1 MAITNPRANPR
12 AVNLDNFPA
21 VPIRMNPSNPSPVIK
36 LHASGTPPIPAQA
49 PVPSTTNGTAT
60 SHLDKALDRVIT
72 ARYSLRAL
80 PSLPV
85 MVSRPKSYLWQ
96 QPRKSVRVG
105 VGRRSRLWPA
115 AEALNV
121 EIKDTMTRGKR
132 ARVQEEAVVSFD
144 ASSSLWKLGNKNE
157 LWKKKEVNA
166 LWPHGTLAKQT
177 QETSF
182 LWMFTQSRPPPRG
195 NLHLTAAARQKTG
208 NTKIQPQMEVVEF
221 TAATTGLWGK
231 NDAKLWAKAE
241 KPSPLWPHG
250 ILRSEGKETPTSL
263 LWTNAQSR
271 APLHGNI
278 KITALPTQRRKPSPP
293 SAVPDSD
300 SLVGRGAALWKA
312 AERFEKVPSSAKGT
326 GLWQQFRHK
335 SPLQPASSPQVL
347 EHVAPGARGAPQQFQ
362 AEVQQFQ
369 RVQNSAHK
377 RRARIVKVE
386 MKGVDE
392 DEIKRHQR
400 FVIKV
405 AGRVFESRTLRSTVS
420 DLSAIPT
427 NFMGS
432 LLEDSMTKS
441 ALLGESESL
450 RSGGS
455 SGTKHL
461 WVSGASAKSSSSSS
475 TNSRWNSSKSMES
488 PTHQTLW
495 TLSSSDADAPGF
507 PFSNFTSSDAFN
519 PAHRPRPVI
528 SAEDMPKPES
538 LWTLDINHNHSSPKP
553 QLWKSSRSISVKGL
567 WKDAPLLVHLQ
578 EYHAGGKLWRKT
590 DVKPAQDRKA
600 ASELSSK
607 TLQAQMLAPSKS
619 KQARSLQAPSA
630 SSAVNKPITRSAELT
645 RLTKRAEVQVHGG
658 LWERQPRHVEAERSW
673 MKGVVS
679 VAAQESGKTDNVQ
692 KENKKNNSEIQ
703 KDSNNSEHPS
713 PAILEQSKQQSNRI
727 LIKSNISDEINPA
740 HVQPEVKVVVARHP
754 GLKGRLWTATAAAA
768 VSPPIERENADYNQE
783 SSKTSMPP
791 PPVWIRET
799 ASRTTEAR
807 PERGATAQ
815 RKTSTTV
822 TPASGNMWENRNI
835 VVRKGRVVVS
845 AEQLWNAPES
855 ASQQPPRP
863 VFRQTNKRTVL
874 ATEDTRALWTT
885 LVPEI
890 VTPPRDTT
898 TTTTTTTTSSTTAV
912 PLWTPEAAS
921 RTTTA
926 TPERTI
932 TAPRKQSIDL
942 PKATGSLWNLQL
954 PEDIVVKKGK
964 VVVSG
969 SGSEGLWTHDEESH
983 APHALRRTTSSI
995 TVRGI
1000 EMTDAKD
1007 DVETVE
1013 VKVAGRLWTASLKR
1027 PQSPAPPTDQAA
1039 PLWVKDTAKR
1049 TTTAVPE
1056 RGIVVP
1062 RKTTAEL
1069 PKATG
1074 SLWEGRS
1081 VVVKK
1086 GKVVVDSALWDGSD
1100 IATEAAPVLRHSK
1113 SSRTL
1118 IAVQDEDNHPKI
1130 EVQVAGRLWIAETP
1144 KQPEI
1149 PAAQLNIPLWSSAT
1163 ASRTTDASPARIPA
1177 PQKKVTPTSESL
1189 TVPKAEGS
1197 LWDGRDIIVRKGKV
1211 VVNSSM
1217 SLWSH
1222 NEAAARPALR
1232 RSTSS
1237 ITVIPV
1243 EKEEV
1248 RAAIEVKVAGRLWTA
1263 RVEPPA
1269 PKITTPPSP
1278 LWSKETA
1285 KRTTTAVPERVV
1297 TAPRKM
1303 SVDLPKAT
1311 GSLWSGRDVVV
1322 KKGKVVVTPTPHLL
1336 PALWGNT
1343 SRPVLRRQKSSVTVI
1358 PVEVAPVEPKKLEIS
1373 VAGRLWTAAVPPPVI
1388 IHAPVPL
1395 WAPHT
1400 ASRTTTAVPERVNTA
1415 PRKATHPPKATGSLW
1430 KAQDVVVKKHSVVV
1444 NPLALWTKP
1453 VEEHAPV
1460 IRKSKSRITLTPLV
1474 IDTPVQQVATVKV
1487 AGRLWTAALPAAP
1500 VAVSE
1505 PQSPLWAAS
1514 TASRTTSAV
1523 PERVQTAPRKA
1534 PIDLPKATGSLWQ
1547 NRQIT
1552 IKKGRIIV
1560 SEELVNSH
1568 LQPALEQQPAILRRQ
1583 TSSRTI
1589 VALSEDSTPAPAP
1602 LRVAGRIIT
1611 PSRNPSRA
1619 VSRASS
1625 PQRRPSLWT
1634 PTSPGSS
1641 DPRDVIPANYN
1652 VTIAHNK
1659 IHLLTSSST
1668 STEFGDY
1675 HTERATPPAPLN
1687 LKETLWSPP
1696 ASPVRLASPIL
1707 PSFTW
1712 SKHTA
1717 SRTTTQPPVKGVIVA
1732 KKMRG
1737 GNAVQVASGA
1747 LWNETQEQQEDRPV
1761 VRRAKSSRTLRAV
1774 SREESEQQ
1782 EPQFAIS
1789 VGGRIMTAQV
1799 PRRMRTPSP
1808 TLGQPASISPG
1819 STISDSSIEEGD
1831 QQDGHKVQVVRIN
1844 SGSHNALWTPRVV
1857 VAQRSLEELAEEKR
1871 QAEELEEM
1879 ERLKRVRDAE
1889 RVMREENER
1898 LEVEERRLER
1908 RRSMEFIKAKE
1919 KEQEEKERREKGN
1932 GEGGSKVEG
1941 EKKSGGFLQSV
1952 ISNRKEK
1959 KGGWYGGLGL
1969 F

>member
-1 MAITNPRANPR
+1 
-12 AVNLDNFPA
+12 
-21 VPIRMNPSNPSPVIK
+21 
-36 LHASGTPPIPAQA
+36 
-49 PVPSTTNGTAT
+49 
-60 SHLDKALDRVIT
+60 
-72 ARYSLRAL
+72 
-80 PSLPV
+80 
-85 MVSRPKSYLWQ
+85 
-96 QPRKSVRVG
+96 
-105 VGRRSRLWPA
+105 
-115 AEALNV
+115 V
-121 EIKDTMTRGKR
+121 EIKDTQARGKR
-132 ARVQEEAVVSFD
+132 ARVRDEESAVVRFESQ
-144 ASSSLWKLGNKNE
+144 STSLWEKDGDAKL
-157 LWKKKEVNA
+157 WSKEEKLSP
-166 LWPHGTLAKQT
+166 LWPHGTRSSHSQPI
-177 QETSF
+177 SF
-182 LWMFTQSRPPPRG
+182 LWCFTQSRPPPRG
-195 NLHLTAAARQKTG
+195 NLHQTAASKQKTA
-208 NTKIQPQMEVVEF
+208 NPKIQPQMEVMEF
-221 TAATTGLWGK
+221 SPAVTGLWRKSG
-231 NDAKLWAKAE
+231 DAKLWGKAE
-241 KPSPLWPHG
+241 KRSPLWPHG
-250 ILRSEGKETPTSL
+250 ILRSEGKETSTSF
-263 LWTNAQSR
+263 LWTFTQAR
-271 APLHGNI
+271 APLRGNVKI
-278 KITALPTQRRKPSPP
+278 TAGNFTITALPTQRRKPSPP
-293 SAVPDSD
+293 SAVPDS
-300 SLVGRGAALWKA
+300 LAPGAALWKA
-312 AERFEKVPSSAKGT
+312 AERFEKVPSSAKGM

-347 EHVAPGARGAPQQFQ
+347 EAVEHVGSLGVSQQFQ
-362 AEVQQFQ
+362 AEVQQFH
-369 RVQNSAHK
+369 RVQNAAHK
-377 RRARIVKVE
+377 RRARIVE

-392 DEIKRHQR
+392 DEIKRSKQQQR

-405 AGRVFESRTLRSTVS
+405 AGRVFESRTLRSTAS
-420 DLSAIPT
+420 DLSANPT

-432 LLEDSMTKS
+432 LMEDSMTKS
-441 ALLGESESL
+441 ALMGESESL
-450 RSGGS
+450 RSG
-455 SGTKHL
+455 SGNSNRKHL
-461 WVSGASAKSSSSSS
+461 WVPGASVKSSSSSTKSRSNSSVKSSSSS
-475 TNSRWNSSKSMES
+475 TKSRSNSSVKSSSSSTKSRSNSSKSMDS
-488 PTHQTLW
+488 PTYQTLW
-495 TLSSSDADAPGF
+495 TLSSSDTDAPGF
-507 PFSNFTSSDAFN
+507 LFSNFTSSDAFN
-519 PAHRPRPVI
+519 PAHRPKPVI

-538 LWTLDINHNHSSPKP
+538 LWTLDINHNQSNQSNPKP
-553 QLWKSSRSISVKGL
+553 QLWKSNRSISVKGL
-567 WKDAPLLVHLQ
+567 WKDAPLLVDFQ

-590 DVKPAQDRKA
+590 DVKPVQDRKA

-619 KQARSLQAPSA
+619 KQARSLQAPS
-630 SSAVNKPITRSAELT
+630 SLSAVNKPITRSTELT

-673 MKGVVS
+673 MKCVVS
-679 VAAQESGKTDNVQ
+679 VAAQESGKTDNIQ
-692 KENKKNNSEIQ
+692 KENKKNNSETDNIQKENKKNKKNSEIQ

-740 HVQPEVKVVVARHP
+740 HVQPEVKVVARRP

-768 VSPPIERENADYNQE
+768 AVSPPIERVNADYNQE
-783 SSKTSMPP
+783 SSKISMPP
-791 PPVWIRET
+791 PPLWIRET
-799 ASRTTEAR
+799 ASRTIEAK

-815 RKTSTTV
+815 RKTSSTV

-863 VFRQTNKRTVL
+863 VFRQTNKRTVV

-885 LVPEI
+885 SVPEI
-890 VTPPRDTT
+890 VTPPCDTT
-898 TTTTTTTTSSTTAV
+898 TTTTTTTTSSTTAA

-926 TPERTI
+926 APERTI

-942 PKATGSLWNLQL
+942 PKATGSLWTLQL

-969 SGSEGLWTHDEESH
+969 SGSEGLWTHDEEPH

-1039 PLWVKDTAKR
+1039 PLWAKYTAKR

-1263 RVEPPA
+1263 RVEPPI

-1322 KKGKVVVTPTPHLL
+1322 KKGKVVVTPTSHLL

-1388 IHAPVPL
+1388 IHVPVPL

-1474 IDTPVQQVATVKV
+1474 IDTPAQQVATVKV

-1500 VAVSE
+1500 VAVAE

-1568 LQPALEQQPAILRRQ
+1568 LKPPLEQQPAILRRQ

-1602 LRVAGRIIT
+1602 LRIAGRIIT
-1611 PSRNPSRA
+1611 PSRTPSRA

-1634 PTSPGSS
+1634 PTSPASS

-1717 SRTTTQPPVKGVIVA
+1717 SRTTTQLPVKGVIVA

-1747 LWNETQEQQEDRPV
+1747 LWNETQEQQENRPV
-1761 VRRAKSSRTLRAV
+1761 VRRAKSSRALRAV

-1831 QQDGHKVQVVRIN
+1831 QQDGHRVQVVRIN
-1844 SGSHNALWTPRVV
+1844 SGSNNALWTPRVV

-1919 KEQEEKERREKGN
+1919 KELEEKDRREKGEREERKKGN
-1932 GEGGSKVEG
+1932 GEGGSKAEG
-1941 EKKSGGFLQSV
+1941 EKKSGGGFLQSV
-1952 ISNRKEK
+1952 LGNRKEK

>member
-1 MAITNPRANPR
+1 
-12 AVNLDNFPA
+12 
-21 VPIRMNPSNPSPVIK
+21 
-36 LHASGTPPIPAQA
+36 
-49 PVPSTTNGTAT
+49 
-60 SHLDKALDRVIT
+60 
-72 ARYSLRAL
+72 
-80 PSLPV
+80 
-85 MVSRPKSYLWQ
+85 
-96 QPRKSVRVG
+96 
-105 VGRRSRLWPA
+105 
-115 AEALNV
+115 
-121 EIKDTMTRGKR
+121 
-132 ARVQEEAVVSFD
+132 
-144 ASSSLWKLGNKNE
+144 
-157 LWKKKEVNA
+157 
-166 LWPHGTLAKQT
+166 
-177 QETSF
+177 
-182 LWMFTQSRPPPRG
+182 
-195 NLHLTAAARQKTG
+195 
-208 NTKIQPQMEVVEF
+208 
-221 TAATTGLWGK
+221 
-231 NDAKLWAKAE
+231 
-241 KPSPLWPHG
+241 
-250 ILRSEGKETPTSL
+250 
-263 LWTNAQSR
+263 
-271 APLHGNI
+271 
-278 KITALPTQRRKPSPP
+278 
-293 SAVPDSD
+293 
-300 SLVGRGAALWKA
+300 
-312 AERFEKVPSSAKGT
+312 
-326 GLWQQFRHK
+326 
-335 SPLQPASSPQVL
+335 
-347 EHVAPGARGAPQQFQ
+347 
-362 AEVQQFQ
+362 
-369 RVQNSAHK
+369 
-377 RRARIVKVE
+377 
-386 MKGVDE
+386 
-392 DEIKRHQR
+392 
-400 FVIKV
+400 
-405 AGRVFESRTLRSTVS
+405 
-420 DLSAIPT
+420 
-427 NFMGS
+427 
-432 LLEDSMTKS
+432 
-441 ALLGESESL
+441 
-450 RSGGS
+450 
-455 SGTKHL
+455 
-461 WVSGASAKSSSSSS
+461 
-475 TNSRWNSSKSMES
+475 
-488 PTHQTLW
+488 
-495 TLSSSDADAPGF
+495 
-507 PFSNFTSSDAFN
+507 
-519 PAHRPRPVI
+519 
-528 SAEDMPKPES
+528 
-538 LWTLDINHNHSSPKP
+538 
-553 QLWKSSRSISVKGL
+553 
-567 WKDAPLLVHLQ
+567 
-578 EYHAGGKLWRKT
+578 
-590 DVKPAQDRKA
+590 
-600 ASELSSK
+600 
-607 TLQAQMLAPSKS
+607 
-619 KQARSLQAPSA
+619 
-630 SSAVNKPITRSAELT
+630 
-645 RLTKRAEVQVHGG
+645 
-658 LWERQPRHVEAERSW
+658 
-673 MKGVVS
+673 
-679 VAAQESGKTDNVQ
+679 
-692 KENKKNNSEIQ
+692 
-703 KDSNNSEHPS
+703 
-713 PAILEQSKQQSNRI
+713 
-727 LIKSNISDEINPA
+727 
-740 HVQPEVKVVVARHP
+740 
-754 GLKGRLWTATAAAA
+754 
-768 VSPPIERENADYNQE
+768 
-783 SSKTSMPP
+783 MPP
-791 PPVWIRET
+791 PPELWIRET
-799 ASRTTEAR
+799 ASRPIEGK
-807 PERGATAQ
+807 PEQGATAQ
-815 RKTSTTV
+815 RNTSSTV
-822 TPASGNMWENRNI
+822 TPASDSMWENRNI

-845 AEQLWNAPES
+845 ADQLWNAPEP
-855 ASQQPPRP
+855 ASQQPSRP
-863 VFRQTNKRTVL
+863 VFRQTNKRIFV
-874 ATEDTRALWTT
+874 ATEDTRALWATSA
-885 LVPEI
+885 PAI
-890 VTPPRDTT
+890 ATPPCDTTTKTTT
-898 TTTTTTTTSSTTAV
+898 TTTTTTTTSPISAA

-942 PKATGSLWNLQL
+942 PKATGSLWTLQL

-969 SGSEGLWTHDEESH
+969 SGSDGLWTHDEESH

-1007 DVETVE
+1007 DVEKVE

-1027 PQSPAPPTDQAA
+1027 PQSPAPPTDQPA
-1039 PLWVKDTAKR
+1039 PLWAKHTAKR

-1118 IAVQDEDNHPKI
+1118 IAMQDEDNHPKI
-1130 EVQVAGRLWIAETP
+1130 EVQVAGRLWVAETP

-1149 PAAQLNIPLWSSAT
+1149 PAVQLNAPLWSSAT
-1163 ASRTTDASPARIPA
+1163 ASRTTDASPAHIPA
-1177 PQKKVTPTSESL
+1177 SQKKVTPTSESL

-1248 RAAIEVKVAGRLWTA
+1248 QAAIEVKVAGRLWTA

-1322 KKGKVVVTPTPHLL
+1322 KKGKVVVTPASHP

-1343 SRPVLRRQKSSVTVI
+1343 CRPVLRRQKSSVTVI
-1358 PVEVAPVEPKKLEIS
+1358 PVEVPPVEPKKLEIS

-1388 IHAPVPL
+1388 VHPPVPL

-1400 ASRTTTAVPERVNTA
+1400 ASRTTTAVPERVKTA
-1415 PRKATHPPKATGSLW
+1415 PRKVAHPPKATGSLW
-1430 KAQDVVVKKHSVVV
+1430 KPQDIVVKKHSVVV
-1444 NPLALWTKP
+1444 NPVALWTKP

-1460 IRKSKSRITLTPLV
+1460 IRKSRSRITLTPLV

-1487 AGRLWTAALPAAP
+1487 AGRLWTAPIPAAP

-1505 PQSPLWAAS
+1505 PKSPLWAAS

-1552 IKKGRIIV
+1552 IRKGRVIV

-1568 LQPALEQQPAILRRQ
+1568 LKPALEHQPAVLRRQ
-1583 TSSRTI
+1583 SSSRTI

-1611 PSRNPSRA
+1611 SSRAPSRA

-1634 PTSPGSS
+1634 PTSPASS

-1652 VTIAHNK
+1652 VTVAHNK

-1675 HTERATPPAPLN
+1675 HAERATPPAPLN

-1717 SRTTTQPPVKGVIVA
+1717 SRTTTQLPVKGVIVA

-1737 GNAVQVASGA
+1737 GNAVQVATGA
-1747 LWNETQEQQEDRPV
+1747 LWNETQEQENRQV

-1774 SREESEQQ
+1774 SGDESEQQ

-1889 RVMREENER
+1889 RVMREENEK

-1919 KEQEEKERREKGN
+1919 KELEEKNRREREETEERKKSS
-1932 GEGGSKVEG
+1932 GEGASKTEA
-1941 EKKSGGFLQSV
+1941 EKKSTGGFLQSV
-1952 ISNRKEK
+1952 IGNRKEK